1 MRVAKIVGL
10 DAPEYIHEDG
20 SVERRGH
27 LYPDWRMTGA
37 VVCPDAREQIA
48 NGTAPMQAMDIAG
61 GVLRGAGL
69 FAPEPSETY
78 SLADVLAFTV
88 QWKNADGTQRAWLT
102 FRERGDTGERVKFD
116 GDGYQVVP
124 LDDRNEQ
131 QQSGN

>member
-37 VVCPDAREQIA
+37 VGACPTRGSRLRTARLQCRRWISPGESPGEPDCSPQ
-48 NGTAPMQAMDIAG
+48 
-61 GVLRGAGL
+61 
-69 FAPEPSETY
+69 EPSETY
-78 SLADVLAFTV
+78 SLGRCLAFTV

-102 FRERGDTGERVKFD
+102 FVSAETPARG
-116 GDGYQVVP
+116 
-124 LDDRNEQ
+124 
-131 QQSGN
+131 